1 MSDLIVIFNIY
12 NVFNTTE
19 LDKLSFLRKGMETLT
34 KKIENLTY
42 LNKVLLIDILFY
54 YILGKLL
61 VLFYKIK

>member
-1 MSDLIVIFNIY
+1 
-12 NVFNTTE
+12 
-19 LDKLSFLRKGMETLT
+19 METLT